1 MKKNLAN
8 DQDLRLLLGR
18 TNNPPPQMLSSHP
31 GAAIAVTLRKGF
43 MTIRKAGHLCVE
55 TRTQTYRDYTD
66 REKVMEARTDAI
78 GPGRGGLG
86 INYRLNL
93 YVTLLAIRCDSVPL
107 C

>member
-1 MKKNLAN
+1 METLPIP
-8 DQDLRLLLGR
+8 LL
-18 TNNPPPQMLSSHP
+18 QMLSSHP

-43 MTIRKAGHLCVE
+43 VTIRKAGHLCVE
-55 TRTQTYRDYTD
+55 THTQTYRDYTD

-78 GPGRGGLG
+78 GPGRGLG

-93 YVTLLAIRCDSVPL
+93 YVTLLAIRCHSVPL